1 MEFTKATLWVQI
13 HGLPSHCRTKNMAT
27 KIGATLGEVMDTSMF
42 QMPDKSLIMK
52 AYVMFDFSHKI
63 KRGANV
69 GSKKNGV
76 LWVDFKKDGVLLA
89 TER

>member
-1 MEFTKATLWVQI
+1 
-13 HGLPSHCRTKNMAT
+13 MAT